1 MHSRLIRIVCL
12 TSLIIG
18 ARVGHAQ
25 PVPEQVKLILID
37 GDLREDWPDRGH
49 VAVRRSGNA
58 GDLTVSFGLTGTAK
72 KDLDYHSDAA
82 DTLVIP
88 DGERESWIEFTPLPD
103 TLKEVTETIVV
114 TLLPGSGYTVPSL
127 AADKTATLRLGNASS
142 KPGSKAA
149 ARFLT
154 QAAFGPSSDSTAD
167 ADIIP
172 QNVQTVMS
180 MGIPAWIEDQFKKP
194 LGLHQPHLDY
204 LVRAGTT
211 IYGDHKAQ
219 SWWRQVMGVGTL
231 YPGARAQASDPLRQR
246 VAFALS
252 QIFVISDN
260 VEELYNQP
268 RGMANYYDVLV
279 RGAFGNFRDL
289 LFKVSTHPCMG
300 VYLSHLKN
308 RKADPVAGT
317 FPDENYAREVMQLFS
332 IGLWELNPDGTRKL
346 DGLGQPIPTYDN
358 EDITNFARVFTG
370 MSYGGTGAS
379 QFWWPP
385 QNYTVPMKMWDQY
398 HDLEPKTLLNGVTLP
413 ARTASNPD
421 KGTACLADVNAAID
435 CLFNHPNT
443 GPFICKQLIQRFV
456 TSNPSPAY
464 VGRVAA
470 AFANNGRNVRGDMK
484 AVVRAMLL
492 DDEARNPAQLA
503 SPSFG
508 KLKEPYLR
516 TVNLARAFNA
526 RSTAGHYRMAYL
538 GEIHFQ
544 QPLSSPSVFNF
555 FRPGYSPA
563 GPLSDE
569 GLLAPEF
576 QIMNAISALSL
587 PNYYFRIFNW
597 GWGFNRWGDS
607 NAAYVVRAQ
616 ISPEKALYN
625 NVPALLR
632 RLDLVLTGGTLPPQQ
647 HELIRDAVESIN
659 SSHWDW
665 INERIYMA
673 IYLVASTPEAA
684 ILR

>member
-1 MHSRLIRIVCL
+1 MLVAAGL
-12 TSLIIG
+12 L
-18 ARVGHAQ
+18 AAKVGCAQ
-25 PVPEQVKLILID
+25 EPPDPVKLILID

-49 VAVRRSGNA
+49 VAVRRTGNT
-58 GDLTVSFGLTGTAK
+58 GDLTVSFALTGTARR
-72 KDLDYHSDAA
+72 DTDYLLDAMTSV
-82 DTLVIP
+82 VIP
-88 DGERESWIEFTPLPD
+88 DGERESWLEFTPLPD
-103 TLKEVTETIVV
+103 ALKESTETIIV
-114 TLLPGSGYTVPSL
+114 TLVTGAGYTIPTL
-127 AADKTATLRLGNASS
+127 AAEKAVTLKLGNASS

-149 ARFLT
+149 ARFLM
-154 QAAFGPSSDSTAD
+154 QAAMGPNADSTAD

-180 MGIPAWIEDQFKKP
+180 MGFPAWIEDQFKKP
-194 LGLHQPHLDY
+194 AGLHQPYLDY
-204 LVRAGTT
+204 LTRKGTSV
-211 IYGDHKAQ
+211 YGDHKVQ
-219 SWWRQVMGVGTL
+219 SWWRQIMGVGTA
-231 YPGARAQASDPLRQR
+231 YPGAKAQSADPLRQR

-260 VEELYNQP
+260 VEQLYATP

-308 RKADPVAGT
+308 RKADPLAGT

-370 MSYGGTGAS
+370 LSYGGPTAN

-385 QNYTVPMKMWDQY
+385 QNFTVPMKMWDEH
-398 HDLEPKTLLNGVTLP
+398 HDLGPKTLLNGITLP

-421 KGTACLADVNAAID
+421 KGTAGMADINAAID

-443 GPFICKQLIQRFV
+443 GPFICTQLIQRFV
-456 TSNPSPAY
+456 TSNPTPAY

-470 AFANNGRNVRGDMK
+470 AFANNGRGVRGDMK
-484 AVVRAMLL
+484 AVIRAMLL
-492 DDEARNPAQLA
+492 DTEARDPAMLA
-503 SPSFG
+503 SATFG

-526 RSTAGHYRMAYL
+526 KSTSGQYRMSYL

-563 GPLSDE
+563 GPLFDQ

-576 QIMNAISALSL
+576 QIMNAISALSV
-587 PNYYFRIFNW
+587 PNYHYRTMR
-597 GWGFNRWGDS
+597 WGFNRWGDS
-607 NAAYVVRAQ
+607 NPAYVVRAQ
-616 ISPEKALYN
+616 IAPEKALYN

-632 RLDLVLTGGTLPPQQ
+632 RLDLVMTGGTLPPQQ
-647 HELIRDAVESIN
+647 HELIRDAVEAIN
-659 SSHWDW
+659 NTHWDW

-673 IYLVASTPEAA
+673 IHLIASTPEFAT
-684 ILR
+684 LR